1 MGKGRRGWTRV
12 RAAVALGVVKALF
25 DTNILIDFL
34 QGRPEAK
41 RELALYDDPAIS
53 AICWIEVMVGATAE
67 TLVGTRAFLSGFEV
81 VGVVAERAVE
91 LRQRHRIK
99 LTDAMIWASARQHG
113 RLLVT
118 RNTRDF
124 PVDDPGIRAPYL

>member
-1 MGKGRRGWTRV
+1 
-12 RAAVALGVVKALF
+12 VVKALF

-53 AICWIEVMVGATAE
+53 VVCWIEVMIGATAE
-67 TLVGTRAFLSGFEV
+67 TTAGTRAFLDRFEV
-81 VGVVAERAVE
+81 IGVDAPVAEIAVE
-91 LRQRHRIK
+91 LRRRHRIK
-99 LTDAMIWASARQHG
+99 LPDAIVWASARQHG
-113 RLLVT
+113 CLLVT

-124 PVDDPGIRAPYL
+124 PAGDPGVRTPYI

>member
-1 MGKGRRGWTRV
+1 M
-12 RAAVALGVVKALF
+12 VKALF

-41 RELALYDDPAIS
+41 TELALYDEPAIS
-53 AICWIEVMVGATAE
+53 VIAWMEVMVGATDE
-67 TLVGTRAFLSGFEV
+67 TAPGTRVFLGRFEV
-81 VGVVAERAVE
+81 IGVDDAVAELAVE
-91 LRQRHRIK
+91 LRRRHRIK
-99 LTDAMIWASARQHG
+99 LPDAIIWASARRHG

-124 PVDDPGIRAPYL
+124 PADDPGVRAPYI